1 MSGLVE
7 VMGFSEGRRARMAGG
22 RRATGSELTVKV
34 KVDFKSIDK
43 NGMLRSVHDVIQR
56 RSRRA
61 QCPGGRRG

>member
-1 MSGLVE
+1 
-7 VMGFSEGRRARMAGG
+7 MGFSESRRARMAGG

-56 RSRRA
+56 PVPLGA
-61 QCPGGRRG
+61 TPGRNGAETDR